1 MVRII
6 ISLFVVVYFAYF
18 VNFGVYMLAD
28 FGYNAFKNVLFV
40 QKRVNFGTIDNFRIG
55 RNHIEEI
62 LFQF

>member
-6 ISLFVVVYFAYF
+6 ISLFVVYFAYF

-28 FGYNAFKNVLFV
+28 FCYNAFKNVLFV
-40 QKRVNFGTIDNFRIG
+40 QKRVNFGTIDNLRIG
-55 RNHIEEI
+55 RNYIEEI